1 MGDILDTRL
10 GGGNFGQM
18 INKYLRHHKS
28 TLLVHIVEVAKSNFV
43 QIMYNFPLWCVCNG
57 Y

>member
-28 TLLVHIVEVAKSNFV
+28 TLLVHYVEVAKSNFGADNV
-43 QIMYNFPLWCVCNG
+43 
-57 Y
+57 